1 MNKHLKGIILFIIY
15 LIIIIYLPFIVY
27 TFALTLIHFK
37 FIFSVFVFYFYVA
50 FSLLQVFKIQWL
62 LLLIPAILII
72 KTSKNPFII
81 RLLTD
86 LRLNNKLLL
95 LALFF
100 DIAVLIIEF
109 NLIEQKLGFQ
119 LYSIYYSLTGNYLI
133 IYLFTLFYNFKKKNS
148 Q

>member
-133 IYLFTLFYNFKKKNS
+133 IYLFTLFYNLKKKNS

>member
-50 FSLLQVFKIQWL
+50 FSLLQAFKIQWL

-133 IYLFTLFYNFKKKNS
+133 IYLFTLFYNLKKKNS

>member
-15 LIIIIYLPFIVY
+15 LIIIIYLSFIVY

-133 IYLFTLFYNFKKKNS
+133 IYLFTLFYNLKKKNS